1 MSSYLC
7 LPHSKHYNSTILPT
21 WLVIPVYFY
30 THRLKLQFLP
40 FSTTFD
46 MLKQPYIVGNNRQL
60 PRLMSAQIQKYKIV
74 LSTWLTECPLVR
86 QLFNFNQ
93 HTSNLI
99 TPIRKTNFNTNWLNT
114 SKGVFRNQL
123 NIYDGAF
130 LQNYL
135 TAFSSII
142 DVQRD
147 SKYAFDKNNKY
158 AVEYLRSI
166 T

>member
-1 MSSYLC
+1 M
-7 LPHSKHYNSTILPT
+7 
-21 WLVIPVYFY
+21 
-30 THRLKLQFLP
+30 
-40 FSTTFD
+40 
-46 MLKQPYIVGNNRQL
+46 L
-60 PRLMSAQIQKYKIV
+60 PRLISAQIQKYCKFV
-74 LSTWLTECPLVR
+74 LSTRLTECPLVR

-93 HTSNLI
+93 HTSNLL
-99 TPIRKTNFNTNWLNT
+99 TPIRKTDFHTNWLNT
-114 SKGVFRNQL
+114 SKGVFRNQS

-130 LQNYL
+130 LQKYL

-158 AVEYLRSI
+158 AVEYLHSI